1 MISPLLLAALAL
13 PATSSDTIACPLILP
28 KTSVGVKA
36 PTGWTGYSPAIVRL
50 TGYGMMAGPPD
61 SMTYLVPSESKKLKD
76 GSVSTWLFSKGE
88 ERWMYCTY
96 DASGAIQISRRL
108 ADDATECS
116 LSYKRDK
123 FGSIGEMIVACK

>member
-1 MISPLLLAALAL
+1 MISPLLLAALTL
-13 PATSSDTIACPLILP
+13 PAPANETIACPLVLP
-28 KTSVGVKA
+28 KTTVDVKA
-36 PTGWTGYSPAIVRL
+36 PTGWTGYSPTIVRL

-61 SMTYLVPSESKKLKD
+61 SMTYLEPSGSKKLKN

-96 DASGAIQISRRL
+96 DGSGAIQISRRL